1 MSRRPI
7 GYYVHHHGAGHLSRA
22 RVIRDALSC
31 PVVLLGTSVGD
42 DEGLTLDDDR
52 PVDQSAAREDKA
64 TRPDALH
71 YAPLDHPGIRR
82 RVATIAR
89 WIAEARPALM
99 IVDVSVEV
107 AMLARLTSVP
117 VLYVRLAGERAD
129 YAHLEAFRGA
139 RALIAPYPHQ
149 FEAAGT
155 PHWVRDRSFYCPGLT
170 AKPQRDNSEGG
181 PVLVVAGRGGDA
193 FDGEQLADAARS
205 CSHVQWR
212 AIGPVTPPRDCPSNL
227 TLMGWSDGADQEI
240 AQASIVVGAAGDG
253 LVSAVL
259 AAEKPFICIPEPRPF
274 DEQIATA
281 AGLDRAN
288 AAVVRTAWPASWEW
302 SELINAAM
310 RIDPERQRVLS
321 DPQGPRK
328 LARWIEA
335 LVGLTHPD
343 MVAT

>member
-1 MSRRPI
+1 MSTRPI
-7 GYYVHHHGAGHLSRA
+7 GYYVHHHGAGHLARA

-52 PVDQSAAREDKA
+52 TVDQSAACEDSP

-82 RVATIAR
+82 RVATMAR
-89 WIAEARPALM
+89 WIAEARPSLM

-107 AMLARLTSVP
+107 AMLARLASVP
-117 VLYVRLAGERAD
+117 VLYVRLAGERTD
-129 YAHLEAFRGA
+129 PAHLEAFRGA

-149 FEAAGT
+149 FEAAVT
-155 PHWVRDRSFYCPGLT
+155 PDWVREKTLYSPGLT
-170 AKPQRDNSEGG
+170 AKRQRGNSDGG

-193 FDGEQLADAARS
+193 FDGEQLADAART

-212 AIGPVTPPRDCPSNL
+212 VIGPVTPPRDCPSNL
-227 TLMGWSDGADQEI
+227 TLVGWSDRADQEI
-240 AQASIVVGAAGDG
+240 RQASIVVGAAGDG
-253 LVSAVL
+253 LVGAVL
-259 AAEKPFICIPEPRPF
+259 AAEKPFICFPEPRPF

-288 AAVVRTAWPASWEW
+288 AAIVRSAWPSSSEW
-302 SELINAAM
+302 PELIDAAM
-310 RIDPERQRVLS
+310 RIDPERQRALS
-321 DPQGPRK
+321 DPQGPQK
-328 LARWIEA
+328 LARSVER

-343 MVAT
+343 MVAE

>member
-1 MSRRPI
+1 MSTRPI
-7 GYYVHHHGAGHLSRA
+7 GYYVHHHGAGHLARA
-22 RVIRDALSC
+22 RVIRDALSR

-42 DEGLTLDDDR
+42 DEELTLDDDR
-52 PVDQSAAREDKA
+52 PVDQSAAREDNA

-82 RVATIAR
+82 RVAAIAR
-89 WIAEARPALM
+89 WIAEAQPSLM
-99 IVDVSVEV
+99 IVDVSAEV
-107 AMLARLTSVP
+107 AMLARLASVP
-117 VLYVRLAGERAD
+117 ILYVRLAGERTD
-129 YAHLEAFRGA
+129 PAHLEAFRGA
-139 RALIAPYPHQ
+139 RALIAPFPQ
-149 FEAAGT
+149 LFEAAGT
-155 PHWVRDRSFYCPGLT
+155 PGWVRDKSFYCPGLT
-170 AKPQRDNSEGG
+170 ARPQRDNSEGG

-205 CSHVQWR
+205 CSDVQWR

-227 TLMGWSDGADQEI
+227 TLVGWSDKADQEI

-288 AAVVRTAWPASWEW
+288 AAIVRSAWPSLSEW
-302 SELINAAM
+302 PELIVAAM
-310 RIDPERQRVLS
+310 RIDPERQRALS
-321 DPQGPRK
+321 DPQGPQK
-328 LARWIEA
+328 LARWIEG
-335 LVGLTHPD
+335 LVELTCPD
-343 MVAT
+343 MVVA